1 MDTTL
6 NQRKKCPPQVAPA
19 AWKPPGSRYIAIH
32 SYMCLLM
39 RSVRSRE
46 VQAAGCS
53 FKIWFIIYTCKAIVS
68 SQQSRL
74 TIDTPL
80 QAPVGARQHPAA
92 KTIIVDTF
100 DLSHTAA
107 PLGPPPEIAAG
118 VEEKIEFLHQQLNS
132 IGPESAVISGLVL
145 LGSSQHQRLQGGASS
160 ECI

>member
-6 NQRKKCPPQVAPA
+6 NQRKKCPPQEAPA
-19 AWKPPGSRYIAIH
+19 ARRPPGSRYIAIY

-46 VQAAGCS
+46 VHAAGCS
-53 FKIWFIIYTCKAIVS
+53 FKIWFIINLSEAIVS

-74 TIDTPL
+74 TIDTLL
-80 QAPVGARQHPAA
+80 QAPVRACQHPAA
-92 KTIIVDTF
+92 KTLIVDTF

-107 PLGPPPEIAAG
+107 PLGPPPEMAAS

-145 LGSSQHQRLQGGASS
+145 LGSSQHQRLQGGALP